1 MPPEAEKVAEKVESS
16 YERLHNRYL
25 KFTERWQQ
33 HANRRT
39 VIATIAIGLVVG
51 ALSLFV
57 IRPPAN
63 FPSGELVTIDEGQSL
78 SEIAQTLE
86 KSGVIRSDHAFRIIV
101 KVLREDRM
109 LHAGDYLFKE
119 PVSIFAVAS
128 RVAQGAFGL
137 EPFRFRIPEGAT
149 VKQMAGIYSTVLQ
162 RFNKDKFTA
171 AALPQ
176 EGYLFPDTYFF
187 LPNATEKTVIDA
199 MRQNFDTQVPTS
211 TPEIA
216 SSTHSLHDLVIMA
229 SILEREARNYEDRQL
244 IAGVLWR
251 RIKIGMP
258 MQADA
263 TFLYTLG
270 KGSFDL
276 TMADLRSDSPYN
288 TYKNKGLPPTPI
300 GSPSLDAIRAAANP
314 VDKGYLYYMA
324 DNTGVT
330 HYSKTYAGQQEN
342 VRLYLG
348 R

>member
-1 MPPEAEKVAEKVESS
+1 MPTDPEKVAAQVESWYEKVHKE
-16 YERLHNRYL
+16 YL
-25 KFTERWQQ
+25 KHSERWRLR
-33 HANRRT
+33 ANRRT
-39 VIATIAIGLVVG
+39 VIATIVLGLVIG
-51 ALSLFV
+51 ALYLFV
-57 IRPPAN
+57 IRPPSD
-63 FPSGELVTIDEGQSL
+63 FPAGELVTIPEGQTL
-78 SEIAQTLE
+78 SEIAGTLHE
-86 KSGVIRSDHAFRIIV
+86 SGAIRSPLAFRIIV

-119 PVSIFAVAS
+119 PVSTFSVAD

-149 VKQMAGIYSTVLQ
+149 VKQMADIYSKLLQ
-162 RFNKDKFTA
+162 RFEKDTFIAKAT
-171 AALPQ
+171 PD

-187 LPNATEKTVIDA
+187 LPNATEKTVIEA
-199 MRQNFDTQVPTS
+199 MRQNFDAQVPTS

-216 SSTHSLHDLVIMA
+216 SSDHSVHDIVIMA

-288 TYKNKGLPPTPI
+288 TYTHKGLPPTPI
-300 GSPSLDAIRAAANP
+300 GSPSLDSIRAAADP

-330 HYSKTYAGQQEN
+330 HYSKTYAQQQAN